1 MRFRHLGRIDDIDAA
16 AWNALF
22 DAGYPFTQHG
32 YLSAL
37 ENTGCATPER
47 GWTPCH
53 LVAEDDHGALLA
65 AAPLYL
71 KAHSWGEF
79 VFDFSWADAAH
90 RAGLAY
96 YPKLITAVPFTP
108 AAGPRLG
115 ARDAACRIALVQAL
129 CALPQQ
135 SGMASWHGLFLS
147 EDDLAVFKTSLSTA
161 VAPSSLPAQRNDIQF
176 QWRNTAA
183 PHPDF
188 TAFTATLARDKRKK
202 IQQERKKVAALGWGF
217 ETCAGDHFSEA
228 EWAELYAL
236 YANTYEER
244 GQPPYLTLD
253 FFHRYAMQAGTPVR
267 VTVAREAG
275 RFMAMALLV
284 QGGDTL
290 YGRHW
295 GSVGFH
301 DGLHFET
308 CYYQGI
314 DYCIQHR
321 LARYDA
327 GAQGEHKLA
336 RGFDP
341 VMTHSLHHFANPSFA
356 AAVAQALT
364 RERGLVAARFAEL
377 QTHSAYKRVDA
388 LE

>member
-1 MRFRHLGRIDDIDAA
+1 MRFRHLGRMAEVDAA
-16 AWNALF
+16 AWDALF
-22 DAGYPFTQHG
+22 DPAYPFTRHA
-32 YLSAL
+32 YLKAL
-37 ENTGCATPER
+37 EDSGCVHPER

-53 LVAEDDHGALLA
+53 LLAEDARGAVLA

-79 VFDFSWADAAH
+79 VFDFSWAEAAQ

-96 YPKLITAVPFTP
+96 YPKLLSAVPFTP
-108 AAGPRLG
+108 AAGPRFG
-115 ARDAACRIALVQAL
+115 ARDPATKQAL
-129 CALPQQ
+129 FKALLALPAHAGL
-135 SGMASWHGLFLS
+135 SSWHGLFLPEAEAAAGS
-147 EDDLAVFKTSLSTA
+147 AGA
-161 VAPSSLPAQRNDIQF
+161 HAPLLRQDVQF
-176 QWRNTAA
+176 QWHNK
-183 PHPDF
+183 HYSDF
-188 TAFTATLARDKRKK
+188 ADFLAQLSRDKRKK
-202 IQQERKKVAALGWGF
+202 ILQERKKVAVLGWQF
-217 ETCAGDHFSEA
+217 ETLPGDAFNASQ
-228 EWAELYAL
+228 WAELYAL

-253 FFHRYAMQAGTPVR
+253 FFHDYAMRSGTPVR

-275 RFMAMALLV
+275 RFQAMALLV

-295 GSVGFH
+295 GSTGFH
-301 DGLHFET
+301 DGLHFEV

-314 DYCIQHR
+314 DYCIRQG

-341 VMTHSLHHFANPSFA
+341 VMTHSLHYFAEPRFA
-356 AAVAQALT
+356 AAVANALA
-364 RERGLVAARFAEL
+364 RERRLVAARFAEL
-377 QTHSAYKRVDA
+377 QTHSAYKKLRA
-388 LE
+388 ES

>member
-1 MRFRHLGRIDDIDAA
+1 MRFRHLGRMAEIEAERWD
-16 AWNALF
+16 ALF
-22 DAGYPFTQHG
+22 DFRYPFTRHA
-32 YLSAL
+32 YLAAL
-37 ENTGCATPER
+37 EDSGCAVAER

-53 LVAEDDHGALLA
+53 LIAENDSGELIA

-79 VFDFSWADAAH
+79 VFDFSWADAAQ
-90 RAGLAY
+90 RAGLPY
-96 YPKLITAVPFTP
+96 YPKLLTAVPFTP
-108 AAGPRLG
+108 AVGPRLG
-115 ARDAACRIALVQAL
+115 ARDAATRQAL
-129 CALPQQ
+129 LKALCGLPLH
-135 SGMASWHGLFLS
+135 SGLSSWHGLFMPLDALDTQGAHAPLQR
-147 EDDLAVFKTSLSTA
+147 DDV
-161 VAPSSLPAQRNDIQF
+161 QF
-176 QWRNTAA
+176 QWRNAA
-183 PHPDF
+183 QPHADF
-188 TAFTATLARDKRKK
+188 AAFLANLSRDKRKK
-202 IQQERKKVAALGWGF
+202 IQQERRKVAALGWHF
-217 ETCAGDHFSEA
+217 ETLPGEAFSAA
-228 EWAELYAL
+228 EWVELYAL

-253 FFHRYAMQAGTPVR
+253 FFHSYAMQPGTPVR

-314 DYCIQHR
+314 DYCIKNR

-341 VMTHSLHHFANPSFA
+341 VMTHSLHHFAEPRFA
-356 AAVAQALT
+356 AAVSAALT
-364 RERGLVAARFAEL
+364 RERRLVAARLAEL
-377 QTHSAYKRVDA
+377 QTHSAYKA
-388 LE
+388 CGISEASAP

>member
-1 MRFRHLGRIDDIDAA
+1 MRFRHLGRMADIDAA
-16 AWNALF
+16 AWNGLF
-22 DAGYPFTQHG
+22 DVGYPFTQHA

-37 ENTGCATPER
+37 EDTGCATPER

-53 LVAEDDHGALLA
+53 LVAEDDSGALIA

-79 VFDFSWADAAH
+79 VFDFSWADAAQ
-90 RAGLAY
+90 RAGLPY
-96 YPKLITAVPFTP
+96 YPKLLTAVPFTP
-108 AAGPRLG
+108 ATGPRLG
-115 ARDAACRIALVQAL
+115 ARDAATRRLLLKAL

-135 SGMASWHGLFLS
+135 SRLSSWHGLFMP
-147 EDDLAVFKTSLSTA
+147 EDEIDTTGAH
-161 VAPSSLPAQRNDIQF
+161 APLQRSDVQF
-176 QWRNTAA
+176 QWRNSAA
-183 PHPDF
+183 GYTDF
-188 TAFTATLARDKRKK
+188 ADFLAALSGDKRKK
-202 IQQERKKVAALGWGF
+202 IQQERRKVAALGWAF
-217 ETCAGDHFSEA
+217 ETLPGDAFSA
-228 EWAELYAL
+228 DEWTELYAL

-244 GQPPYLTLD
+244 GQPPYLSLD
-253 FFHRYAMQAGTPVR
+253 FFHGYAMQPDTPVR
-267 VTVAREAG
+267 VTVAREGG

-295 GSVGFH
+295 GTRGFH

-314 DYCIQHR
+314 DYCIRHR
-321 LARYDA
+321 LSRYDA

-341 VMTHSLHHFANPSFA
+341 VMTHSLHHFAEPRFA

-364 RERGLVAARFAEL
+364 RERRLVASRLAEL
-377 QTHSAYKRVDA
+377 QTHSAYKSPGQA
-388 LE
+388 A

>member
-1 MRFRHLGRIDDIDAA
+1 MRFRHLGRMAEVDAA

-22 DAGYPFTQHG
+22 DASYPFTQHA
-32 YLSAL
+32 YLATLEDSGSA
-37 ENTGCATPER
+37 APDR

-53 LVAEDDHGALLA
+53 LIAEDDAGKLVA

-79 VFDFSWADAAH
+79 VFDFSWAEAAQ

-96 YPKLITAVPFTP
+96 YPKLLTAVPFTP
-108 AAGPRLG
+108 ATGPRLG
-115 ARDAACRIALVQAL
+115 AVDAATRQAL
-129 CALPQQ
+129 AKALAMLPQQ
-135 SGMASWHGLFLS
+135 AGLSSWHGLFMPDT
-147 EDDLAVFKTSLSTA
+147 EIDTQGAH
-161 VAPSSLPAQRNDIQF
+161 APLLRQDIQF
-176 QWRNTAA
+176 QWRNSAESYADFDSFLAA
-183 PHPDF
+183 
-188 TAFTATLARDKRKK
+188 LQGEKRKK
-202 IQQERKKVAALGWGF
+202 IRQERKKVTALGWAF
-217 ETCAGDHFSEA
+217 ETLPGDAFSEA
-228 EWAELYAL
+228 EWVELYAL

-244 GQPPYLTLD
+244 GQPPYLTLA
-253 FFHRYAMQAGTPVR
+253 FFHAYAMKPGTPVR

-295 GSVGFH
+295 GTRGFH
-301 DGLHFET
+301 DGLHFEA

-314 DYCIQHR
+314 EYCIRHR
-321 LARYDA
+321 LSRYDA

-341 VMTHSLHHFANPSFA
+341 VMTHSLHSFAEPRFA

-364 RERGLVAARFAEL
+364 RELRLVAARHVEL
-377 QTHSAYKRVDA
+377 QAHSAYQKA
-388 LE
+388 GCSP

>member
-1 MRFRHLGRIDDIDAA
+1 MRFRHWGRMAEIDAA
-16 AWNALF
+16 QWDALF
-22 DAGYPFTQHG
+22 DAGYPFTRHA
-32 YLSAL
+32 YLAAL
-37 ENTGCATPER
+37 EDTGCATPER

-53 LVAEDDHGALLA
+53 LVASDDRGALLA

-79 VFDFSWADAAH
+79 VFDFSWADAAQ
-90 RAGLAY
+90 RAGLSY
-96 YPKLITAVPFTP
+96 YPKLLTAVPFTP

-115 ARDAACRIALVQAL
+115 AIDAAARHALQKTL
-129 CALPQQ
+129 STLPQQ
-135 SGMASWHGLFLS
+135 SGLSSWHGLFMA
-147 EDDLAVFKTSLSTA
+147 EEEIDTSGAHPPLRRCD
-161 VAPSSLPAQRNDIQF
+161 VQF
-176 QWRNTAA
+176 QWRNAGYADFAA
-183 PHPDF
+183 F
-188 TAFTATLARDKRKK
+188 LAHLSRDKRKK
-202 IQQERKKVAALGWGF
+202 IQQERKKVAALGWQF
-217 ETCAGDHFSEA
+217 ETLPGDRFSES

-244 GQPPYLTLD
+244 GQPPYLTLE
-253 FFHRYAMQAGTPVR
+253 FFHRYAMQPGTPVR
-267 VTVAREAG
+267 VTVARAG
-275 RFMAMALLV
+275 QRFMAMALLV

-295 GSVGFH
+295 GSTGFY

-314 DYCIQHR
+314 DYCIRQG

-341 VMTHSLHHFANPSFA
+341 VMTHSLHHFAEPRFA
-356 AAVAQALT
+356 AAVAAALT
-364 RERGLVAARFAEL
+364 RERRLVMARLAEL
-377 QTHSAYKRVDA
+377 RTHSAYKAQGDA
-388 LE
+388 A

>member
-1 MRFRHLGRIDDIDAA
+1 MRFRHLGRMAEVSAA
-16 AWNALF
+16 AWDALF
-22 DAGYPFTQHG
+22 DSSYPFAQHA
-32 YLSAL
+32 YLAAL
-37 ENTGCATPER
+37 ENADCVSPER

-53 LVAEDDHGALLA
+53 LIAEDDAGALHA

-79 VFDFSWADAAH
+79 VFDFSWAEAAQ

-96 YPKLITAVPFTP
+96 YPKLLTAVPFTP

-115 ARDAACRIALVQAL
+115 ARDADARQTLRRALT
-129 CALPQQ
+129 ALPQQ
-135 SGMASWHGLFLS
+135 SGLSSWHGLFLL
-147 EDDLAVFKTSLSTA
+147 EDEIDTHGAHAALL
-161 VAPSSLPAQRNDIQF
+161 RNDVQF
-176 QWRNTAA
+176 QWRNAGYV
-183 PHPDF
+183 DF
-188 TAFTATLARDKRKK
+188 ADFLSRLEGSKRKK
-202 IQQERKKVAALGWGF
+202 ILHERRKVAALGWVF
-217 ETCAGDHFSEA
+217 ETLPGDAFSEA
-228 EWAELYAL
+228 EWAQLYAL

-244 GQPPYLTLD
+244 GQPPYLTRAFFLD
-253 FFHRYAMQAGTPVR
+253 YAMRPGTPVR
-267 VTVAREAG
+267 VTVARDGA

-295 GSVGFH
+295 GTAGFH

-314 DYCIQHR
+314 EYCIRHG

-341 VMTHSLHHFANPSFA
+341 VMTHSQHHFAEPRFA
-356 AAVAQALT
+356 DAVARHLAQ
-364 RERGLVAARFAEL
+364 ERQLVAARFASL
-377 QTHSAYKRVDA
+377 QLHSAYKTGA
-388 LE
+388 AT